1 MRYRFGEKIREVR
14 ERSAR
19 TLKDVAAAAGVS
31 ESLVSQIERNKV
43 SPALDTLLAI
53 ADALDLDLEY
63 LFADYR
69 KERSVRVVRK
79 ADRALSSRPGVAYE
93 RFARIGGEGDGR
105 FGMEAYQITLAVG
118 AETGNEAYGHPGFEL
133 GIVTEGRA
141 ELVVGSR
148 SHFLEEGDSAS
159 FQADAP
165 HRLRNAGEKPLRA
178 LWIVSPPK
186 DESSFAAGDR

>member
-1 MRYRFGEKIREVR
+1 MRNRFGEKIREVR
-14 ERSAR
+14 ERGAR

-79 ADRALSSRPGVAYE
+79 ADRSVSARPGVTYE

-105 FGMEAYQITLAVG
+105 FGIEAYEITLAPG
-118 AETGNEAYGHPGFEL
+118 AESGNEAYGHPGFEL
-133 GIVTEGRA
+133 GIVTEGKA
-141 ELVVGSR
+141 ELRVGTR
-148 SHFLEEGDSAS
+148 AHVLEEGDSAS

-165 HRLRNAGEKPLRA
+165 HRLRNSGETPLKA

-186 DESSFAAGDR
+186 DE